1 MPNAAVK
8 TPVCDICGVET
19 REGSDFCYNCGGSLK
34 QTVVAAPIPETP
46 AVVPTTNGSA
56 MADGKE
62 QPLGAA
68 RRRKN
73 PARGPV
79 EIVWEPRSGIS
90 IGYIVGSII
99 LIVIAILLFAV
110 SIFLK

>member
-34 QTVVAAPIPETP
+34 QTAPAAKVPDAP
-46 AVVPTTNGSA
+46 AVVPPTNGSA
-56 MADGKE
+56 KADANE
-62 QPLGAA
+62 QPRGA

-73 PARGPV
+73 PPRGPV

-99 LIVIAILLFAV
+99 LFTIAILLFAV
-110 SIFLK
+110 SLFLK

>member
-34 QTVVAAPIPETP
+34 QAAAPVPAPAAP
-46 AVVPTTNGSA
+46 AVVAPTNGSA
-56 MADGKE
+56 IVDSKE
-62 QPLGAA
+62 QPRGAL
-68 RRRKN
+68 RRKK
-73 PARGPV
+73 PVRGPV
-79 EIVWEPRSGIS
+79 EIVWEPRSGVS
-90 IGYIVGSII
+90 IGYIIGSII
-99 LIVIAILLFAV
+99 LIVIAIVLFAV